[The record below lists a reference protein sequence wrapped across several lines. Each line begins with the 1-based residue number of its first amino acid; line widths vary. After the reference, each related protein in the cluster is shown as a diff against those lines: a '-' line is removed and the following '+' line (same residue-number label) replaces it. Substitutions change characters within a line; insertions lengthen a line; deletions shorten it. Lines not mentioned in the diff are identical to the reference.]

1 MNAARLPKMLAMGRS
16 DHDQLIAQIQY
27 LTIENQILRS
37 KLPQRVS
44 LTRNERRRLIRFG
57 KVVGD
62 ELRHFISIVQYSTFQ
77 KWLRATENKRKAK
90 KRAGRP
96 RTSAEIRKLV
106 IEMTKSPGWGYT
118 RILGELRKLG
128 IMSVSRT
135 TIRNILREQ
144 GIEPSPDRSESTW
157 DQFLKRH
164 SSTLWSCDFLTKPVF
179 TWRGIKHQSVL
190 VFMHIASRTVLV
202 AGATEHP
209 NNEWMCKVAECFPSM
224 VKQLGLEPP
233 EILVRDND
241 TKFTLDFDD
250 TLKAEGITPYRLPLQ
265 SPLMNAHI
273 ERWIKSLK
281 VECLDHFIPVGT
293 NHLDYLIGEYVE
305 HYHFERPH
313 QGIGN
318 KLIMPAAPPLTEGE
332 IQCDTRLGGLLR
344 HYHRAALTMF
354 TCQRS

>member
-1 MNAARLPKMLAMGRS
+1 MNAARLPKMLALGRS

-37 KLPQRVS
+37 KLPKRLS
-44 LTRNERRRLIRFG
+44 LSPKERRRLIQFG
-57 KVVGD
+57 KAVGD
-62 ELRHFISIVQYSTFQ
+62 ELRHIISIVQYSTFQ
-77 KWLRATENKRKAK
+77 KWLRAPKHKKKTK
-90 KRAGRP
+90 KRGGRP

-106 IEMTKSPGWGYT
+106 LEMTKSPGWGYT

-135 TIRNILREQ
+135 TIRNILNEQ
-144 GIEPSPDRSESTW
+144 GIEPSPDRSEPTW

-164 SSTLWSCDFLTKPVF
+164 SSTLWSCDFLTKPVL

-190 VFMHIASRTVLV
+190 VFMHIASRKVIV

-224 VKQLGLEPP
+224 VKQLGLDPP
-233 EILVRDND
+233 GILVRDND
-241 TKFTLDFDD
+241 TKFTREFDD
-250 TLKAEGITPYRLPLQ
+250 LLKAEGITPYKLPLQ

-293 NHLDYLIGEYVE
+293 NHLDHIIGEYVE

-313 QGIGN
+313 QGLGN
-318 KLIMPAAPPLTEGE
+318 RVIKRTTPLSSEGV
-332 IQCDTRLGGLLR
+332 IKCDTRLGGILR
-344 HYHRAALTMF
+344 HYHRAA
-354 TCQRS
+354 